1 MSATRRQRDALEYRV
16 RRLAQIDPE
25 LCHNRRSGRRRRPL
39 AHPRHA
45 GKRHAGEGRGAERPF
60 PPRAPCRCGRHW
72 HDARPTRGR
81 VARQRLQRKREVG
94 RGLEACRSV
103 LLQAPRDD
111 PVQRRG
117 NQMLRCGDEIRRVLA
132 EDGAD
137 GVGRRFALEGAP
149 PGEHLV
155 EHRAEGK
162 EVGAR
167 IHRLAAHLLGGH
179 VTHRAQHLTRVGIGG
194 AGPCRRE
201 PAIDRSS
208 LFGQTEVEDLR
219 AAIGR
224 HEDVRGLQIAMH
236 DAAGMRR
243 RQTLRNLLRQIDGLA
258 DGKRARARLKAL
270 GQGLPFE
277 QLRHQVVD
285 AALGSHVVHRQDVGM
300 VQGRRR
306 ARFPREPLE
315 AHRVVGDVRR
325 QHLDGHVAPE
335 PGVVRPVNLTH
346 AARADRSNDTV
357 RPERGAWGKDHR
369 AVILALAPTVPR
381 RSSRSR
387 RP

>member
-1 MSATRRQRDALEYRV
+1 M
-16 RRLAQIDPE
+16 I
-25 LCHNRRSGRRRRPL
+25 RRR
-39 AHPRHA
+39 H
-45 GKRHAGEGRGAERPF
+45 
-60 PPRAPCRCGRHW
+60 
-72 HDARPTRGR
+72 
-81 VARQRLQRKREVG
+81 
-94 RGLEACRSV
+94 
-103 LLQAPRDD
+103 
-111 PVQRRG
+111 
-117 NQMLRCGDEIRRVLA
+117 EIRRVLA

-179 VTHRAQHLTRVGIGG
+179 VADGAQHLTRVGIGG

-224 HEDVRGLQIAMH
+224 HEDVRGLQIAVH
-236 DAAGMRR
+236 DAAGMGR

-258 DGKRARARLKAL
+258 DRKRARARLKAL

-277 QLRHQVVD
+277 QLRHEIVH

-335 PGVVRPVNLTH
+335 PGVVRPVDLPIPP
-346 AARADRSNDTV
+346 APIGASTV
-357 RPERGAWGKDHR
+357 
-369 AVILALAPTVPR
+369 
-381 RSSRSR
+381 
-387 RP
+387 